1 MKNFKYVSPLD
12 FLSPVQAKM
21 PYDDRI
27 LEQKNQDI
35 VLVFHVTK
43 MFRMSSSK
51 RKDKQQQQQDEEEE
65 GGKDSSSTIIPSGA
79 FA

>member
-1 MKNFKYVSPLD
+1 MTIGYSSK
-12 FLSPVQAKM
+12 
-21 PYDDRI
+21 
-27 LEQKNQDI
+27 KNQDI

-43 MFRMSSSK
+43 MFRMRSSK

-65 GGKDSSSTIIPSGA
+65 EEGKNSSSTIIPSGA

>member
-1 MKNFKYVSPLD
+1 MTIGYSSK
-12 FLSPVQAKM
+12 
-21 PYDDRI
+21 
-27 LEQKNQDI
+27 KNQDI